1 MSVALIKI
9 LSCSIFIAEMQDK
22 KILAILLKDYAKT
35 RVNKSQ
41 FLFILML
48 AICYREYN
56 TFRNHNFYKILSVY
70 INLHAN
76 CICKSLLLY

>member
-1 MSVALIKI
+1 
-9 LSCSIFIAEMQDK
+9 MQDK

-48 AICYREYN
+48 AICYRECN
-56 TFRNHNFYKILSVY
+56 TFRNHNFYKILSIY

>member
-9 LSCSIFIAEMQDK
+9 LSCSIFIAETQDK

-35 RVNKSQ
+35 QVNKSQ

-48 AICYREYN
+48 AICYKEYN
-56 TFRNHNFYKILSVY
+56 IFQNHSFYKILSSY
-70 INLHAN
+70 INSYTN
-76 CICKSLLLY
+76 CICKSLLLV